1 MAKKTENNQTTVLE
15 KDEMWEGLHK
25 NLENSKN
32 KKNSKKSKKP
42 DKRGGFFLNSPSVGG
57 LVLRCVIL
65 LLIPY
70 AYLLLC
76 GLVFDKWLKLYRMT
90 PFIFYSLIVLYV
102 IAIVVIILAI
112 VRFVRTRRRK

>member
-76 GLVFDKWLKLYRMT
+76 GLVFDKWLKMYRMT

-112 VRFVRTRRRK
+112 VRFARTRRRK